1 MQPIT
6 TIDITIIILP
16 GILIGAAFG
25 YAIGE
30 MSSLRIFERIILSV
44 VASTLLGIILSLFF
58 NYLLPITTFSVFL
71 SVISVLGGLILGL
84 SYNWTPPPERSRK
97 SHIIYEPYDD
107 EDFEREIEESLG
119 GKK

>member
-1 MQPIT
+1 MQPVT
-6 TIDITIIILP
+6 TVDITIIILP
-16 GILIGAAFG
+16 GIIIGAAFG
-25 YAIGE
+25 YALGE
-30 MSSLRIFERIILSV
+30 MSSLRIIERIVISV
-44 VASTLLGIILSLFF
+44 VASLILGIVLSLIF

-71 SVISVLGGLILGL
+71 AVISVLGGLVFGL
-84 SYNWTPPPERSRK
+84 SSNWNPPPELSRK